1 MLRFTPEPDCVR
13 MITFDELCR
22 EIAGL
27 QAEALARWIANDWVR
42 PAGGPGVY
50 RFEAIDVARVR
61 LIVTLR
67 QEFSVDEDAVPV
79 VLSLLDQ
86 LHDTRR
92 HLHRLQAAIDTS
104 VPMDA
109 KEKIRAALRPVIV
122 DAE

>member
-1 MLRFTPEPDCVR
+1 
-13 MITFDELCR
+13 MITLEELCR

-27 QAEALARWIANDWVR
+27 QAEALRRWIANDWVR
-42 PAGGPGVY
+42 PVGGPDVY

-61 LIVTLR
+61 LIFTLR
-67 QEFSVDEDAVPV
+67 QELSVDEEAVPI

-92 HLHRLQAAIDTS
+92 HLHRLQAAIDAS
-104 VPMDA
+104 VPADA
-109 KEKIRAALRPVIV
+109 KEKIRDALRHVIV